1 MTKALYVSNLPPGVD
16 EKQFCAPFEAL
27 GPVEMVEPAH
37 FRPDQVMDAALV
49 MMPEA
54 PAAEAIRQL
63 NGTDMDGY
71 RLAVTWAEPGRPTR
85 ANNETHAMTKQII
98 EQLGEDPTAQSRI
111 ERVVRL
117 GGVEFVRSILEETMA
132 IEAAGGMMTADG
144 ERRRTPGGVFFYLV
158 RGRVSDNMRHEM
170 FYARKEK
177 KAEPQPS
184 DQEKGKAKKQKE
196 PKQDPQSA
204 LPTPPEPEI
213 PPVSPEELQAA
224 REKLA
229 ALRQAHAQAQ
239 HTLEDIQ
246 AGPASKKAGLF
257 SALKNVVD
265 VQKQIDAVLKD
276 YPQLKDE

>member
-16 EKQFCAPFEAL
+16 EKRLCALFEVM
-27 GPVEMVEPAH
+27 GSVETVQPAH
-37 FRPDQVMDAALV
+37 FRPDQVMDAALLV
-49 MMPEA
+49 MPD
-54 PAAEAIRQL
+54 AAAAAAIRQM
-63 NGTDMDGY
+63 NGTDLDGY
-71 RLAVTWAEPGRPTR
+71 RLAVTWDEPGRPMR
-85 ANNETHAMTKQII
+85 ANNETHALTKQII
-98 EQLGEDPTAQSRI
+98 EQLGEDPSAQSRI

-117 GGVEFVRSILEETMA
+117 GGLEFVRAILEETLA

-144 ERRRTPGGVFFYLV
+144 QRRRTPGGVFFYLV

-177 KAEPQPS
+177 KDPAQQ
-184 DQEKGKAKKQKE
+184 QEQDKGKKQKGSKQVQPE
-196 PKQDPQSA
+196 PVAPPA
-204 LPTPPEPEI
+204 PPEPTT
-213 PPVSPEELQAA
+213 SPEELQAA
-224 REKLA
+224 RDKLA
-229 ALRQAHAQAQ
+229 TLRETHAQAQ

-276 YPQLKDE
+276 YPQLKNE